1 MYISTVSRSIIYTD
15 KGKADNPQTAER
27 LIKMTIEQMKSIAN
41 DKMNTDI
48 SSLAHDCISFYE
60 VLGTLSAFNSVGLF
74 SDVEYFDF
82 LLRIRQAEHKRIS
95 QNDF

>member
-1 MYISTVSRSIIYTD
+1 MYID

-27 LIKMTIEQMKSIAN
+27 VFKMTIEQMKSIAN

-48 SSLAHDCISFYE
+48 SSLAHDCITFYE

>member
-1 MYISTVSRSIIYTD
+1 MKKFETF
-15 KGKADNPQTAER
+15 
-27 LIKMTIEQMKSIAN
+27 EQMKSIAN

-95 QNDF
+95 H

>member
-27 LIKMTIEQMKSIAN
+27 LIKMTIEQMKSIAY

-60 VLGTLSAFNSVGLF
+60 VLASLSAFNSVGLF
-74 SDVEYFDF
+74 SDVEYLDF

-95 QNDF
+95 H

>member
-15 KGKADNPQTAER
+15 KGEADNPQTAER